1 MRIDLHTHS
10 TASDGTETP
19 AELVEAAGSAGLH
32 VVALTDHDT
41 TAGWTEATAAALA
54 GGLTFVPGI
63 EISCQRDGRS
73 IHLLGYL
80 PDPANPAFAG
90 ELALVRSARVTRLE
104 RSVEVLAA
112 AGIPITYAEVLAQVP
127 PGVAPGRPH
136 IADALVASG
145 VVGHRDEA
153 FARWLHNDSPY
164 YVRHY
169 APDPVHAVRLVREAG
184 GVAVLAHP
192 FNRMPQRE
200 VPRALVAELAEVGLV
215 GLEAY
220 HPDHDEQ
227 ARQRATA
234 LAAQLG
240 LLVTGSSD
248 YHGSGKTNRLGQDT
262 TDPDVLAEIERRATG
277 TAVVRP
283 GP

>member
-1 MRIDLHTHS
+1 MRIDLHAHS
-10 TASDGTETP
+10 TASDGTDRPTQ
-19 AELVEAAGSAGLH
+19 LVHAAQAAGLD

-41 TAGWTEATAAALA
+41 TSGWPEATAAAQVA
-54 GGLTFVPGI
+54 GMTLVPGI

-80 PDPANPAFAG
+80 LDPTRAGFAT
-90 ELALVRSARVTRLE
+90 ELDRIRAARATRLE

-112 AGIPITYAEVLAQVP
+112 AGIPVTYAEVLAQVP
-127 PGVAPGRPH
+127 PGATPGRPH

-153 FARWLHNDSPY
+153 FARWLHNDSPF

-169 APDPVHAVRLVREAG
+169 APDPLQAVEMVRAAG

-192 FNRMPQRE
+192 FNGMLQRL
-200 VPRALVAELAEVGLV
+200 VPAELVAELARDGLA
-215 GLEAY
+215 GIEA
-220 HPDHDEQ
+220 HHEDHDES
-227 ARQRATA
+227 ARRRAVA
-234 LAAQLG
+234 LAGDLG

-262 TDPDVLAEIERRATG
+262 TDAAVLEQIARAATG
-277 TAVVRP
+277 TAVVKP
-283 GP
+283 